1 MAEPHRAAGPS
12 SKTAKSV
19 AETYAETLRPFTHTL
34 PARAGGEDLLNPQRL
49 YDPFAGDL
57 PDNPYAARYAFGQPS
72 AAGAHHMHG
81 FDVEAIRAEEV
92 ITT

>member
-1 MAEPHRAAGPS
+1 M
-12 SKTAKSV
+12 
-19 AETYAETLRPFTHTL
+19 
-34 PARAGGEDLLNPQRL
+34 LNPQRL